1 MTQPKSSKA
10 NRTSSSTPG
19 SSRKKGHR
27 EKVGMA
33 SGATATPVLEAV
45 ADPETEWSTETEQKS
60 QADAISE
67 ASEKAGATEQTHYDD
82 TSSQDITLLEPCM
95 SNSQF
100 RARVISRL
108 VKKLG

>member
-45 ADPETEWSTETEQKS
+45 ADPETEWST
-60 QADAISE
+60 
-67 ASEKAGATEQTHYDD
+67 ATEQTHYDD